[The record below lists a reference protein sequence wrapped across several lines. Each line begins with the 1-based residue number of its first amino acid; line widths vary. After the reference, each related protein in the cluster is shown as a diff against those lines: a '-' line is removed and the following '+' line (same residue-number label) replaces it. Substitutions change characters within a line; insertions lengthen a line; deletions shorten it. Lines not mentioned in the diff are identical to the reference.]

1 MHSDY
6 FKRFWTRNQ
15 GALKVFALGNV
26 HTGEGRAAFRTTLE
40 KAG

>member
-1 MHSDY
+1 MRSDY

-15 GALKVFALGNV
+15 DALKVFAVGKV
-26 HTGEGRAAFRTTLE
+26 HTGEGRAAVRTTLE